1 MKVTQGQ
8 YIERT
13 KEIIEDVRTANWGI
27 RGVAKALVKNDLDC
41 DIEDV
46 GKLSLQDICD
56 LHCAALSL
64 SQRIDESMQWLDTA
78 RVDDGELS

>member
-1 MKVTQGQ
+1 MSLTQEQ
-8 YIERT
+8 YTERT
-13 KEIIEDVRTANWGI
+13 QKIIGDVRSASWGI
-27 RGVAKALVKNDLDC
+27 RGIAQALTKNDLDC
-41 DIEDV
+41 EIEDV